1 MHEID
6 FRSDTKTLP
15 SPDMRRAMAEAELG
29 DDVSGEDPTVN
40 RLEAMSA
47 EMLGKEAAVLVASG
61 TMGNLIGVLAQCQR
75 GEEVILGD
83 KSHIYRAEAGGVSV
97 LGGVV
102 MQMLPNDGAGR
113 LDLDEIESAIHP
125 ADSHYPPTKLIAL
138 ENTANASGGAPL
150 TPEYMGEV
158 GRLARE
164 HGIKV
169 HVDGARLFNAAVC
182 LETPAAELA
191 ADADTVTFCLSKG
204 LACPVGSVLC
214 GDSETME
221 RARRLRK
228 MLGAGMRQAGIIAA
242 PGIVA
247 LESMIDRLAEDH
259 SNARKLAL
267 GLSEI
272 PGIEIDPDSLPTN
285 LLFFEITSGD
295 PMEIGR
301 RLRERGVL
309 VSPER
314 DVWRWVTHYG
324 ITSEDVDYA
333 LGVMREVMRDHAAA

>member
-1 MHEID
+1 MREID

-15 SPDMRRAMAEAELG
+15 SPEMRRAMAEAELG

-40 RLEAMSA
+40 RLEAMAA

-83 KSHIYRAEAGGVSV
+83 RSHIYRAEGGGVSV
-97 LGGVV
+97 LGGAV
-102 MQMLPNDGAGR
+102 MQVLPNDDAGR
-113 LDLDEIESAIHP
+113 LDLDQVESSIHP
-125 ADSHYPPTKLIAL
+125 DDSHYPPTRLIAL
-138 ENTANASGGAPL
+138 ENTANSSGGAPL
-150 TPEYMGEV
+150 TQEYMGEV
-158 GRLARE
+158 GSLARE
-164 HGIKV
+164 HGLKV

-182 LETPAAELA
+182 LEAPVAELV

-214 GDSETME
+214 GDNERIE

-228 MLGAGMRQAGIIAA
+228 MVGAGMRQAGIIAA

-259 SNARKLAL
+259 ANARKLAL
-267 GLSEI
+267 GLSEM
-272 PGIEIDPDSLPTN
+272 PGIDIDPDALPTN
-285 LLFFEITSGD
+285 LVFFKVTSGD
-295 PMEIGR
+295 PMEVGR
-301 RLRERGVL
+301 RLEERGVL
-309 VSPER
+309 VSAER

-324 ITSEDVDYA
+324 ISAEDIDYTLDA
-333 LGVMREVMRDHAAA
+333 MGEIMREAAA